1 MTLTQNHTSKQK
13 NSQEKVQVP
22 KKNMIMLMLH
32 YARYVTLSRKKS
44 QCPEEYH
51 PTTSSLYKAV
61 YSLHTVSVSKIGR
74 RTTVG

>member
-51 PTTSSLYKAV
+51 PTTS
-61 YSLHTVSVSKIGR
+61 
-74 RTTVG
+74 